1 MIVPRSL
8 FVLPT
13 HFHCILRKFVY
24 NKYITHKGCILMPNF
39 QLPDSVFEQAAGQF
53 PTPFFLYDEAGIR
66 AAIRELKDAF
76 SWAPH
81 FMEYYV
87 ERK

>member
-1 MIVPRSL
+1 
-8 FVLPT
+8 
-13 HFHCILRKFVY
+13 
-24 NKYITHKGCILMPNF
+24 MPNF

-66 AAIRELKDAF
+66 AAIRELRDAF

-81 FMEYYV
+81 FMEYFAVKATPTPAILKILAEIFYCV
-87 ERK
+87 ILCTYFHGFPP